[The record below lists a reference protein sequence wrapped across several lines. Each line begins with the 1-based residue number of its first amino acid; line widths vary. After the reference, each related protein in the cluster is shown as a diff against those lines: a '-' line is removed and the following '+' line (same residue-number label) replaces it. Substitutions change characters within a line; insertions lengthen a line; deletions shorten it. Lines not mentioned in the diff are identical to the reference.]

1 MKIYCGTDIIE
12 VERIKKAILST
23 PKFKEKIFTQSEIS
37 YAESKNDVTK
47 YQHYAGRFAAKEA
60 IYKSVSAIYPHI
72 ELREIEIIND
82 GTCLN
87 RPKVI
92 IHNQK
97 FIETAKNF
105 HIDVSISHIKE
116 YATANATAIFMQ
128 SIRIA
133 FICIQLACS
142 VLPTHNI

>member
-23 PKFKEKIFTQSEIS
+23 PKFKEKIFSESEIS

-60 IYKSVSAIYPHI
+60 VYKSISDIFPHVQ
-72 ELREIEIIND
+72 LKEIEIVND
-82 GTCLN
+82 SIKYN

-92 IHNQK
+92 IHNDLFVSKYQ
-97 FIETAKNF
+97 NVS
-105 HIDVSISHIKE
+105 IDVSISHIKE
-116 YATANATAIFMQ
+116 YASANAVTI
-128 SIRIA
+128 IE
-133 FICIQLACS
+133 
-142 VLPTHNI
+142 

>member
-23 PKFKEKIFTQSEIS
+23 PKFKEKIFSESEIS

-60 IYKSVSAIYPHI
+60 VYKSISNIFPHVQ
-72 ELREIEIIND
+72 LKEIEIVND
-82 GTCLN
+82 SIKYN

-92 IHNQK
+92 IHNDLFVSKYQ
-97 FIETAKNF
+97 NVS
-105 HIDVSISHIKE
+105 IDVSISHIKE
-116 YATANATAIFMQ
+116 YASANAVTI
-128 SIRIA
+128 IE
-133 FICIQLACS
+133 
-142 VLPTHNI
+142 